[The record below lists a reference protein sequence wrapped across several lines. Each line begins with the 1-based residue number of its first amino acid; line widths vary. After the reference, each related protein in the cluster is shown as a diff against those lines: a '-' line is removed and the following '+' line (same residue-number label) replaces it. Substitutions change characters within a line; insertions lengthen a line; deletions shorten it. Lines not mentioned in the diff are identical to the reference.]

1 MKDLLLSV
9 MTVSLCAGGIQLLA
23 PEGKLKKQ
31 MAFVTALVLCAA
43 LFTPVMKQMGKEITL
58 ELSLPAV
65 SPVGSGEAEAAILRM
80 TAEALCRELEA
91 EVAYRFAIEAPTL
104 TLTLD
109 GADPTAVVIQSGH
122 LRGIGEVA
130 EAAVYLA
137 ALLRCPITAESIS
150 QEETHERLS

>member
-1 MKDLLLSV
+1 M
-9 MTVSLCAGGIQLLA
+9 
-23 PEGKLKKQ
+23 
-31 MAFVTALVLCAA
+31 
-43 LFTPVMKQMGKEITL
+43 
-58 ELSLPAV
+58 
-65 SPVGSGEAEAAILRM
+65 
-80 TAEALCRELEA
+80 
-91 EVAYRFAIEAPTL
+91 AYRFAIEAPTL